1 MQPRPASSMYN
12 SKPMRTCR
20 LGMMLC
26 LAAMLASA
34 AAPKFRAAAV
44 KVDVTPDGPQWLLGY
59 QARQSTGVHDRIH
72 HRVVALDDGK
82 TEVYLV
88 SSEFAVFSPSFFD
101 EFARELKQRTLIEPR
116 QVWWTVTHTH
126 SAPELGPAGIPRLF
140 LGDRYKHDYDRA
152 YAKEVKEKLIAAI
165 KEAREKLFPARIFIG
180 AGRAE
185 ANINRRERKSDGRI
199 VLGKNPDGAT
209 DRMIGLIRLER
220 LDGGLVALIANYA
233 MHGTVLG
240 GKNLLISGDA
250 PGVVSSYVEEK
261 LGAPMLYINGA
272 EGNLAPLHS
281 VGPDFRYLDEY
292 KKLLGDPILAANAAL
307 RKPARHIHL
316 QAGETVIETPRKSG
330 LGWTEDMADYLKV
343 NDDGTANVRIPV
355 RWLRIDKDTAVWG
368 APVELF
374 TEIALDIRAKSPFR
388 HTFYFGLTNGWLSYL
403 PTKRAFA
410 EGGYE
415 ISVCVFTDRVEEDLT
430 RGVSAALAH
439 LKR

>member
-1 MQPRPASSMYN
+1 MRTRRLWLTLCFAADIGSAASS
-12 SKPMRTCR
+12 
-20 LGMMLC
+20 G
-26 LAAMLASA
+26 
-34 AAPKFRAAAV
+34 FRAAAS

-82 TEVYLV
+82 TQVYLI
-88 SSEFAVFSPSFFD
+88 SSEFAVFAPSFFD
-101 EFARELKQRTLIEPR
+101 EFARELKQRTLIDPR

-126 SAPELGPAGIPRLF
+126 SAPELGPAGIPLLF

-165 KEAREKLFPARIFIG
+165 KEARAKLFPARIFIG

-185 ANINRRERKSDGRI
+185 ANINRRERRPDGRI
-199 VLGKNPDGAT
+199 VLGRNPDGAV
-209 DRMIGLIRLER
+209 DRMIGLMRIER

-250 PGVVSSYVEEK
+250 PGVVASYVESK

-272 EGNLAPLHS
+272 QGNIAPLHS
-281 VGPDFRYLDEY
+281 VGPDFRHLDEY

-307 RKPARHIHL
+307 RRPAKHIRL
-316 QAGETVIETPRKSG
+316 QAGETVIETPRKPG
-330 LGWTEDMADYLKV
+330 LGWTDDLADYLKV
-343 NDDGTANVRIPV
+343 NDDGTASVRIPV

-374 TEIALDIRAKSPFR
+374 AEIAVEMRAKSPFR
-388 HTFYFGLTNGWLSYL
+388 HTFYFGLTNGCLGYL

-415 ISVCVFTDRVEEDLT
+415 TSVCVFTDRVEEDLS